1 MMEDRATRGLQKMT
15 QQTEKA
21 SRASGLLRS
30 GLGRLAAVGV
40 GAFGIH
46 KAGKA
51 LIGFNSDMQQ
61 ARTTMAGMI
70 QLNLGGEWSANMAT
84 ATGLVSKFQERAKKS
99 VGTTKDFVGMA
110 QMLARPVT
118 AAGLGMKELE
128 DITAGATVAAR
139 AFGMQ
144 AELAA
149 LDIEQALMGTLGKKD
164 RFARAL
170 IGPILKQ
177 HGATLKSFN
186 ALDAKSRA
194 VMLNQALTSKTIQ
207 DMSEAQAGTFA
218 GVYSTFEDNLQRFL
232 GAVGMPL
239 FKAVTAELQT
249 WNTWLENNQ
258 DKVNRWAQSFG
269 KALVGGFRFIGKTIA
284 FFIKHKNTLLFI
296 AKAWAAMKIGQKL
309 GGLVT
314 AAGAVMGRGTR
325 RAGGLAMMGGMD
337 RTGLKLGKF
346 GAGVAKVTSVVGR
359 FVPVIGVAALAVSH
373 FAKVLKLG
381 GEVVGQAERE
391 RAAAARKGAEKRHLL
406 PEQVRER
413 LGTYGKAHKAWVK
426 AGGRAYETT
435 QLKKAQAGLEGQ
447 GEAVGKY
454 YQELAERAVEAGL
467 INRELTE
474 MQGKGKIREWAE
486 GTEAHPA
493 AQVVAREAMEDLYDA
508 LGSGMAKEV
517 RGEVFKKRIGQIM
530 SGAFA
535 LAPGAYGRVDV
546 GGAAAGGN
554 PATNAALDKAMSE
567 LGKAG
572 KSKVNVT
579 INKIEVQTDDPDRF
593 VFGLSEAFSDAAKNP
608 SSVVDTFR
616 EK

>member
-1 MMEDRATRGLQKMT
+1 MMEDRATRGLQRMT

-21 SRASGLLRS
+21 TKASGLLRG

-51 LIGFNSDMQQ
+51 LIGFNSDMEQ

-84 ATGLVSKFQERAKKS
+84 ATGLVDKFQERAKKS

-194 VMLNQALTSKTIQ
+194 VMLKQALTSKTIQ

-218 GVYSTFEDNLQRFL
+218 GVYSTFEDNMQRFL

-239 FKAVTAELQT
+239 FKAITAELQK
-249 WNTWLENNQ
+249 WNGWLENNQ
-258 DKVNRWAQSFG
+258 DKVNRWASSFG

-284 FFIKHKNTLLFI
+284 FFVKHKDTLLFI

-314 AAGAVMGRGTR
+314 AAGAIMGRGTR

-337 RTGLKLGKF
+337 RAGLKLGKF
-346 GAGVAKVTSVVGR
+346 GAGISKVTSVVGR
-359 FVPVIGVAALAVSH
+359 WVPALGVAAIAVSH
-373 FAKVLKLG
+373 FAKMLNLG
-381 GEVVGQAERE
+381 GSVVGESARK
-391 RAAAARKGAEKRHLL
+391 AAADAQARAQKEHLL
-406 PEQVRER
+406 PEEVRQK
-413 LGTYGKAHKAWVK
+413 LGTY
-426 AGGRAYETT
+426 
-435 QLKKAQAGLEGQ
+435 KKAQKEWVDTQARAFETQQLNKARADLEGHA
-447 GEAVGKY
+447 GSVGKY
-454 YQELAERAVEAGL
+454 YQGLAERAVKAGL
-467 INRELTE
+467 INRDLTA
-474 MQGKGKIREWAE
+474 MKGPTEIRKWAE
-486 GTEAHPA
+486 RTESHPA
-493 AQVVAREAMEDLYDA
+493 AAMVAKNAMKDLYSA
-508 LGSGMAKEV
+508 LGDAAQSPEHARLFQSEIKRMLAGQFQEV
-517 RGEVFKKRIGQIM
+517 MGR
-530 SGAFA
+530 
-535 LAPGAYGRVDV
+535 YGRVPLE
-546 GGAAAGGN
+546 GAGGT
-554 PATNAALDKAMSE
+554 PATNAALDKALSE
-567 LGKAG
+567 LGKGG
-572 KSKVNVT
+572 KAKVSVT
-579 INKIEVQTDDPDRF
+579 INKIEVQTDDPDRW
-593 VFGLSEAFSDAAKNP
+593 VFEMSEAFSDAAKNP
-608 SSVVDTFR
+608 SSVIDTFR